1 MNANA
6 IWSTPLVLGEQGQE
20 LSKRHPCD
28 GITRKS
34 LAVLTDEQLETEHVG
49 T

>member
-6 IWSTPLVLGEQGQE
+6 IWSTSLVLGEQGQE
-20 LSKRHPCD
+20 LPKRHPCD
-28 GITRKS
+28 GTTRKAI
-34 LAVLTDEQLETEHVG
+34 AVLADKPLETEHVG